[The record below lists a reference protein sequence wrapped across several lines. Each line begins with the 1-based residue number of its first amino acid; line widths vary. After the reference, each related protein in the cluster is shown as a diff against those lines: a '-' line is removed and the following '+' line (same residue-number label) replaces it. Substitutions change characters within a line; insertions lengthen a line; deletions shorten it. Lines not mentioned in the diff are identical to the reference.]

1 MNQIFRCLIVVTLTV
16 VTVFLCYKFPNAAT
30 DPQTGLT
37 LILPE
42 EIPNHASYDREVSE
56 VEKEW
61 LPSDTGM
68 LKRMYYPKD
77 AISQNDAL
85 QRSISATLILSGSD
99 QRSLHRPEVCLVAQG
114 WSIKQATVKEL
125 TINGKKLR
133 VKDLHLEMMQ
143 MQADDTLKKIQAH
156 YVYWWV
162 GSKTSTHD
170 SLQRALISAKENM
183 FYNRNT
189 RWGYPSIMTYVYL
202 DEGEERTAAQKRAY
216 DFIEQYGSTFLKNY

>member
-1 MNQIFRCLIVVTLTV
+1 MNQIFRCLIVVALTV

-42 EIPNHASYDREVSE
+42 EIPNHMSFDREVSE
-56 VEKEW
+56 LEKEW

-77 AISQNDAL
+77 AISQHDAL

-114 WSIKQATVKEL
+114 WSIKHATVKEL

-133 VKDLHLEMMQ
+133 IKDLHLEMMQ

-183 FYNRNT
+183 LYNRNT

-202 DEGEERTAAQKRAY
+202 DKDEERAAAQKRAY